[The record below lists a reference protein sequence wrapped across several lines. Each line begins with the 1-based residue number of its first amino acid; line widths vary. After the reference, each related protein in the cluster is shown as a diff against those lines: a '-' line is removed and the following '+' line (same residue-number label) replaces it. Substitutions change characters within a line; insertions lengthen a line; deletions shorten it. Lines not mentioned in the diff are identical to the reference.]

1 MSGAFITLAKRFAC
15 GRQRGR
21 CQRPTDLSRNLFLLI
36 AREGREL
43 VVLGPDQ
50 ERHCGLVDVSGR
62 QRTTRKRDIRKSSR
76 YTLKAIPRR
85 RTLLN
90 PRACRYHSLIELSV
104 DLRERSNIK
113 RIATASLQTSGSI
126 LTCTSVSADDEPHVE
141 ALRALGEA
149 RQGNGDCQRPST
161 HEFTLAAEIPDAER
175 DLRIPYGD
183 L

>member
-15 GRQRGR
+15 GRQRDRGE
-21 CQRPTDLSRNLFLLI
+21 RPTDLSRDLFLLI

-43 VVLGPDQ
+43 VVLRSDQ

-76 YTLKAIPRR
+76 YTFQAIPRR

-104 DLRERSNIK
+104 DLRERSNMK

-126 LTCTSVSADDEPHVE
+126 LTCMCVSAAFEYFPG
-141 ALRALGEA
+141 ALPADQAARRRIRRVIARSYAQIRAD
-149 RQGNGDCQRPST
+149 R
-161 HEFTLAAEIPDAER
+161 R
-175 DLRIPYGD
+175 DPRC
-183 L
+183 